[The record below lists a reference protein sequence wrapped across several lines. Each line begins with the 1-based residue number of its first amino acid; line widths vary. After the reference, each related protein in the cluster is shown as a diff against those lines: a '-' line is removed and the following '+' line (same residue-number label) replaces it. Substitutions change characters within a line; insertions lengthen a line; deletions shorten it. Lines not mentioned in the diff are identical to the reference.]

1 MWAWSDWLE
10 LPRTDVRIEDQLGE
24 GQFGVVYKGM
34 VTIDDEWRPCAVKKL
49 LGKLTFQRLIPAS
62 LSYGIKLTNSV
73 ASTPCNKAKADIDF
87 VNLVAREGL
96 NSVLSNLIAYL
107 HPLNMSDAGA
117 FSWSWILKNFNQVQ
131 KEKGEFVIVCPRA
144 P

>member
-1 MWAWSDWLE
+1 MWEWSDWLE
-10 LPRTDVRIEDQLGE
+10 LPRTDVRKENKLGE
-24 GQFGVVYKGM
+24 GQFGVVYRGM
-34 VTIDDEWRPCAVKKL
+34 VKIGSEWRPCAVKIL

-73 ASTPCNKAKADIDF
+73 SSTPCNKPKADIDF
-87 VNLVAREGL
+87 INLVAREGL

-117 FSWSWILKNFNQVQ
+117 FSWLKSL
-131 KEKGEFVIVCPRA
+131 KGL
-144 P
+144 